1 MRYEVILGEPEVKA
15 TPPKK
20 PLSPKNSVSVQDIED
35 KLKAAEERR
44 QVNEPH
50 TRIIILKKKN
60 LFQQLESNKIAAL
73 SAKLQRIEEASRKK
87 DEQTNQFITATRDA
101 LEQKMETVTEKREA
115 YITDL
120 KTKLKVI

>member
-44 QVNEPH
+44 QVNELH
-50 TRIIILKKKN
+50 TRIIILKKK
-60 LFQQLESNKIAAL
+60 SI
-73 SAKLQRIEEASRKK
+73 SATRIE
-87 DEQTNQFITATRDA
+87 
-101 LEQKMETVTEKREA
+101 
-115 YITDL
+115 
-120 KTKLKVI
+120 

>member
-15 TPPKK
+15 IPPKK

-50 TRIIILKKKN
+50 TTKKKFKIII
-60 LFQQLESNKIAAL
+60 
-73 SAKLQRIEEASRKK
+73 
-87 DEQTNQFITATRDA
+87 FIATRV
-101 LEQKMETVTEKREA
+101 E
-115 YITDL
+115 
-120 KTKLKVI
+120 